1 MPLFSLAGSDPD
13 PMDTFFLFF
22 HLVIN
27 PFYNKDK
34 QVRDTGPGE
43 PIVIYHRMKNISDS
57 LYIYMYFLDFCASSI
72 SSNKS
77 GKDMASLLQERL
89 SKTRDNTDIGKPE
102 LSFDSTRWAY
112 LFILHFMFLFSLF
125 VFVSAASHYFRIWT
139 GHYFSIWTGQVPEL
153 LF

>member
-1 MPLFSLAGSDPD
+1 
-13 PMDTFFLFF
+13 MDTFFLFF

-89 SKTRDNTDIGKPE
+89 SKFAILYF
-102 LSFDSTRWAY
+102 LSK
-112 LFILHFMFLFSLF
+112 I
-125 VFVSAASHYFRIWT
+125 I
-139 GHYFSIWTGQVPEL
+139 IQVPGRSIY
-153 LF
+153 